1 VIRAA
6 LRAAT
11 FVALATA
18 ALGAAAQITT
28 LIEAPTPQPILTV
41 TASATTPV
49 ANDRMHA
56 IMRAEA
62 DSPDA
67 AQAANAVNARMARAL
82 ERAKAVAGVDVR
94 TAGYSSYQ
102 ISEPKQ
108 PMRWRVAQTL
118 ALESGDFVALSG
130 LVSRLQGGDGL
141 VLSNVDFSVSRDA
154 RRAAEDALTEQAIQS
169 WQQRAKLA
177 AQSFGSSTYRPG
189 RLTIQTNDF
198 GGPRPMYKAGGVA
211 AAAVAPVNVEGG
223 TTDVTVTVSGEAILD
238 TLRGPR

>member
-1 VIRAA
+1 MRVA
-6 LRAAT
+6 LRVAT
-11 FVALATA
+11 FVVLAA
-18 ALGAAAQITT
+18 GALGASAQTTT
-28 LIEAPTPQPILTV
+28 LIEASTPQPILTI
-41 TASATTPV
+41 TASATRPV

-67 AQAANAVNARMARAL
+67 AQAANTVNMRMARAL
-82 ERAKAVAGVDVR
+82 ERAKAVSGVEAR
-94 TAGYSSYQ
+94 TAGYGSYQ

-108 PMRWRVAQTL
+108 PMRWRVTQTL

-130 LVSRLQGGDGL
+130 LVSRLQGTDGL
-141 VLSNVDFSVSRDA
+141 LLSSLDFSVSRDA
-154 RRAAEDALTEQAIQS
+154 RREAENALTEQAIGS

-177 AQSFGSSTYRPG
+177 AQAFGSQSYRPG
-189 RLTIQTNDF
+189 RVTIQTNDF

-238 TLRGPR
+238 TARGPR